1 MAGERTEAATPKR
14 RKDARSKGQ
23 VAKSQEL
30 VSLGVLLAA
39 VLAMRILGPQLW
51 SDLRGIVVDGL
62 TQPARTDLTT
72 ETTYEFGR
80 TSGLRALTVLAP
92 LMAVLALAAIGL
104 SVMQTGLNIT
114 SHNIRPKMSAVN
126 PAAGAKRLL
135 SKQGLMN
142 LAKAIS
148 KMAIVAI
155 VVWMTMSSRFS
166 EFATLSEY
174 SVPQAAGR
182 LGSIGLDLALRAAIV
197 LFFLAL
203 IDYGWQRRQYNQ
215 QLRMTKEEVKQEM
228 RESDGDPQ
236 IKQAI
241 RRRRQQLMNRMMSQ
255 VPHADVVVTN
265 PTHYAVA
272 IKYDPISMAA
282 PIVVAKGEQYLALRI
297 REVAKKAGI
306 PVLEEPPLARALYAA
321 VPIGH
326 PVPANLFH
334 AVAEVLAWVYALRS
348 GKPFDRQRSRAN
360 NPSANAAL
368 GAR

>member
-1 MAGERTEAATPKR
+1 MASEKTEAATPKR
-14 RKDARSKGQ
+14 KKDARSKGQ

-39 VLAMRILGPQLW
+39 VIAFRFLGPRIW
-51 SDLRGIVVDGL
+51 GDLRGIVVDGL
-62 TQPARTDLTT
+62 SQPARTDLTT

-80 TSGLRALTVLAP
+80 SNGLRALTVLAP
-92 LMAVLALAAIGL
+92 LMAVLSLAAIGL

-114 SHNIRPKMSAVN
+114 SHNIKPRMSAIN
-126 PAAGAKRLL
+126 PAAGTKRLF

-148 KMAIVAI
+148 KMAIVGI
-155 VVWMTMSSRFS
+155 VVWMTMSSRFA

-182 LGSIGLDLALRAAIV
+182 LGSIGLDLALRTAIV

-215 QLRMTKEEVKQEM
+215 QLRMSKEEVKQEM

-236 IKQAI
+236 IKNAI
-241 RRRRQQLMNRMMSQ
+241 RRRRQALMNRMMSA
-255 VPHADVVVTN
+255 VPTADVVVTN

-282 PIVVAKGEQYLALRI
+282 PIVVAKGEQLLALRI

-334 AVAEVLAWVYALRS
+334 AVAEVLAWVYAVRS
-348 GKPFDRQRSRAN
+348 GKPFDRRRN
-360 NPSANAAL
+360 NPRTTAAQ
-368 GAR
+368 GAL